1 MKWFIFFGVIFII
14 IITGC
19 TKNTEF
25 SEDCVEGVTCNVLDV
40 NQSFS
45 VDRSSD
51 VEKIEVIHFHGTN
64 QCFSCR
70 TVGAFAEK
78 TVNTY
83 YTGLL
88 DSGKMT
94 FASINTEL
102 PENKDLAIKY
112 GVSGSSLWIG
122 TYINGEFHKE
132 ENVNVWYKVNDEDDY
147 LLYLKGV
154 LDKRLAGDL
163 S

>member
-1 MKWFIFFGVIFII
+1 MEKIKISLVVFII

-19 TKNTEF
+19 TNNTGF

-45 VDRSSD
+45 GNFGSG

-70 TVGAFAEK
+70 TVGEFAEK
-78 TVNTY
+78 TVNDY
-83 YTGLL
+83 YKDLL
-88 DSGKMT
+88 DSGKIT
-94 FASINTEL
+94 FASINTDL

-112 GVSGSSLWIG
+112 GVSGSSLCIG

-132 ENVNVWYKVNDEDDY
+132 ENINVWYKVNDEGDY